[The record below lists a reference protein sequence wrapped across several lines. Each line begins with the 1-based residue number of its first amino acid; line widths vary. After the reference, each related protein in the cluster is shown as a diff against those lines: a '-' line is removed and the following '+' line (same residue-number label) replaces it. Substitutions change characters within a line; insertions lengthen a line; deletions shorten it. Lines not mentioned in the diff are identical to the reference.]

1 MYLIVKLLFL
11 LLDLYGFVVL
21 VNVVLSWLLV
31 FNVINGHN
39 QFIRS
44 VYDFT
49 RALTEPALRRIRN
62 IIRPVNGYDLSSL
75 VLLIA
80 IWFVKQAL
88 AIYVVPTLVF

>member
-1 MYLIVKLLFL
+1 MFLIIKLIYM

-39 QFIRS
+39 QLVRS
-44 VYDFT
+44 IYDFT
-49 RALTEPALRRIRN
+49 RAMTEPVLRRIRRV
-62 IIRPVNGYDLSSL
+62 IQPVNGYDLSSL

-80 IWFVKQAL
+80 IWFAKQV
-88 AIYVVPTLVF
+88 IISYNTPSF

>member
-1 MYLIVKLLFL
+1 MFLIIKLVYM

-39 QFIRS
+39 QLVRS
-44 VYDFT
+44 IYDFT
-49 RALTEPALRRIRN
+49 RAMTEPVLRRIRRV
-62 IIRPVNGYDLSSL
+62 IQPVNGYDLSSL

-80 IWFVKQAL
+80 IWFAKQA
-88 AIYVVPTLVF
+88 IRTYVFPSFLF